1 MSRVALRMSVVSTPC
16 SLLSRAAQYGQESVV
31 ELVQEGEQG
40 SPGPG
45 HRSPT
50 CPSFS
55 GRSSDEGFIG
65 SYTSP
70 NGSSDGSS
78 CSSSTGRGE
87 AESQE
92 EQ

>member
-1 MSRVALRMSVVSTPC
+1 MVSSPC
-16 SLLSRAAQYGQESVV
+16 SLLYREAKHGQESVL

-40 SPGPG
+40 SPGPA
-45 HRSPT
+45 HRSPNL
-50 CPSFS
+50 PGFS
-55 GRSSDEGFIG
+55 GRSSDDGLPG

-70 NGSSDGSS
+70 DGSS
-78 CSSSTGRGE
+78 AGSCGSSSIGEEE